1 MSETRTDDAP
11 VAVVQRRGTVAPY
24 IAVAV
29 AVILALFVWLLAS
42 SKSGDEAGSSRVL
55 GKVAPAIAGTGFR
68 GDAFDL
74 DRLRGDWV
82 LVNFFSTTCIP
93 CQLEH
98 PELVALAE
106 RHAAA
111 GDLHIVSIT
120 FDDRPANVRAFFEQ
134 NGGTWP
140 VLLEGT
146 GPIAVSYGVT
156 AVPESYLVA
165 PSGVVARKVTGGI
178 KADDMDALITR
189 LGGN

>member
-24 IAVAV
+24 VAVAV

-55 GKVAPAIAGTGFR
+55 GQAAPAITGTGFR
-68 GDAFDL
+68 GEAFDL

-98 PELVALAE
+98 QELVTLAE
-106 RHAAA
+106 RHAAT

-120 FDDRPANVRAFFEQ
+120 FDDRPANVREFFEEK
-134 NGGTWP
+134 GGDWP
-140 VLLEGT
+140 VLLENTGT
-146 GPIAVSYGVT
+146 IAVSYGVT
-156 AVPESYLVA
+156 AVPESYLIA
-165 PSGVVARKVTGGI
+165 PSGLVARKVTGGI
-178 KADDMDALITR
+178 RADDVDSLLER